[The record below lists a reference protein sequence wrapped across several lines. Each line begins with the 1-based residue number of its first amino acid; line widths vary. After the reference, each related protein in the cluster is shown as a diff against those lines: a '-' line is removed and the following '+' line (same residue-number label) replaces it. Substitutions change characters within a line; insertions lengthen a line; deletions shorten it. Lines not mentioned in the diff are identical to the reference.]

1 MGILILISLFI
12 SFIIMN
18 SKLNYLIIFTSRI
31 PIFLIGILIGYWS
44 DSNKIITKKHLLL
57 HLTCLIIGFS
67 LLSLFINHFDAYLW
81 SYGLWWWPFML
92 ITVPLCLFICLIL
105 ECLCSV
111 TSSQLN
117 ILKFFGLFSL
127 ELYLFH
133 ERLLYLLSFVIG
145 HLGLPFLNLIAII
158 LTIIFAYSWKKIID
172 FLSHHQLITRK
183 QKLSQP

>member
-1 MGILILISLFI
+1 MNPCSLTKKE
-12 SFIIMN
+12 MLTRLE
-18 SKLNYLIIFTSRI
+18 KDYLKNFLAFSVSRI
-31 PIFLIGILIGYWS
+31 
-44 DSNKIITKKHLLL
+44 SNYAEAEELAQEIAYRCVEAIESGKIRE
-57 HLTCLIIGFS
+57 
-67 LLSLFINHFDAYLW
+67 NFDAYLW
-81 SYGLWWWPFML
+81 SYGLWWWPFIL
-92 ITVPLCLFICLIL
+92 ITTPLCLFICFIL
-105 ECLCSV
+105 EYMCRV

>member
-1 MGILILISLFI
+1 
-12 SFIIMN
+12 MN

-44 DSNKIITKKHLLL
+44 ESNKIMTKKHLLL
-57 HLTCLIIGFS
+57 HLACLISGFS

-81 SYGLWWWPFML
+81 SYGLWWWPFLL
-92 ITVPLCLFICLIL
+92 ITAPLCLFICLIL
-105 ECLCSV
+105 EWLCSV

-145 HLGLPFLNLIAII
+145 HLGLPLLNLMAII
-158 LTIIFAYSWKKIID
+158 LTIIFSYLWKKIID
-172 FLSHHQLITRK
+172 FLSHHQLVTNYKSRLASLRFHFTSK
-183 QKLSQP
+183 